1 MDDFDDVLN
10 ADLNR
15 YLDTLEEPEPE
26 PDPDWMTPKPWEKEA
41 E

>member
-1 MDDFDDVLN
+1 MDDALN

-26 PDPDWMTPKPWEKEA
+26 PDPDWSQAMYEREQNK
-41 E
+41 